1 MTASGFGVSG
11 GILKCSQ
18 MDCGEGCT
26 ALNVLELIEVYDL
39 SVSCMVYEKY
49 LNDSLKNGTNSC
61 IYLIELLGGLN
72 DIMHI
77 KY

>member
-1 MTASGFGVSG
+1 MTASGFGVSR

-18 MDCGEGCT
+18 MDCSEGCT

-49 LNDSLKNGTNSC
+49 LHDSLKMGQIVAS
-61 IYLIELLGGLN
+61 IS
-72 DIMHI
+72 
-77 KY
+77 